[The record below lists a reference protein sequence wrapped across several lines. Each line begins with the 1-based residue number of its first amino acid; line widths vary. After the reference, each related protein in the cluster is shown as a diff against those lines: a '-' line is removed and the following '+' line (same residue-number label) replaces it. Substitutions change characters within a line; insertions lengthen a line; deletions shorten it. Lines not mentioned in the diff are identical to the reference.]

1 MRHTNNDAIARPSTL
16 AALAAAI
23 ERGETIPAPA
33 PAPLKA
39 DPAAP
44 APFENFEAMRRAYEA
59 EQQRAVPVPPA
70 QAAPAMPEPAPTPV
84 PEKTAPAPKKAAKPK
99 AAATDLFTCTVNAA
113 YVYQAG
119 KCRSEDAYADGL
131 TGIRI
136 EPAPDAP
143 GVFIAGCNG
152 HALVCMY
159 DATGTASRPGTI
171 YPDKTFLQAMK
182 PKGAPGRLTVNDK
195 AVGTLTRS
203 KDMTI
208 RQEQITH
215 DKFTYPDIFNFLAS
229 ARNATPF
236 SGPLAL
242 PAMQL
247 AALTCEGKTRGHV
260 ALYTTGKEK
269 PIFIRDLNT
278 PDYLG
283 IIMPLKLHDEVYP
296 GGPGSEEP
304 QTALD
309 NDTCPV
315 PAWAVRAAGL
325 DKAPATVPPAKA
337 ASTPAMPE
345 TKPVTAPKKPESA
358 AVEAKPVKAE
368 PTPTAAAPA
377 PKKPTR
383 KARVSIAANIASRKR
398 RPAAPADAAEP
409 APMAAAPVV
418 SLPDVAAP
426 AYRIAPAVSLV
437 VAPAW
442 MAHAF
447 QMHA

>member
-33 PAPLKA
+33 PAPVKA
-39 DPAAP
+39 NPAAP
-44 APFENFEAMRRAYEA
+44 APFGNFEAMRRAYEA
-59 EQQRAVPVPPA
+59 EQQRAVPVNPA

-84 PEKTAPAPKKAAKPK
+84 PEKTAPAPKQAARSK
-99 AAATDLFTCTVNAA
+99 AAAPDLFTCTVNAA

-215 DKFTYPDIFNFLAS
+215 DKFAYPDIFNFLAS

-296 GGPGSEEP
+296 GDPGNDKP

-325 DKAPATVPPAKA
+325 DKAPLEKKTVKKPA
-337 ASTPAMPE
+337 
-345 TKPVTAPKKPESA
+345 TAPKSVETAPADKIPAPVASA
-358 AVEAKPVKAE
+358 PAE
-368 PTPTAAAPA
+368 AAPA
-377 PKKPTR
+377 QQKTHKAR
-383 KARVSIAANIASRKR
+383 ARVSIAANIASRKR
-398 RPAAPADAAEP
+398 RPAPPVETTAPASVP
-409 APMAAAPVV
+409 AAPAC
-418 SLPDVAAP
+418 LPDVAAP

>member
-1 MRHTNNDAIARPSTL
+1 MSYPNDITAGPFTL

-23 ERGETIPAPA
+23 EQGAAIPATPA
-33 PAPLKA
+33 PVEVATA
-39 DPAAP
+39 DPA
-44 APFENFEAMRRAYEA
+44 PFKNFDAMRRAYEA
-59 EQQRAVPVPPA
+59 EQQNAVPVPPA
-70 QAAPAMPEPAPTPV
+70 MPEPTPV
-84 PEKTAPAPKKAAKPK
+84 PEPKKAAQAPK
-99 AAATDLFTCTVNAA
+99 KTADLFTCTVNAA

-119 KCRSEDAYADGL
+119 KCRSEDTYEDGL

-152 HALVCMY
+152 HAMVCMY

-171 YPDKTFLQAMK
+171 YPDKAFLQAMK
-182 PKGAPGRLTVNDK
+182 PKGEPGRLTVNDK

-229 ARNATPF
+229 ARNAKPF

-242 PAMQL
+242 PVMQL
-247 AALTCEGKTRGHV
+247 AALTCEGKTRGHIAMYGTEGPV
-260 ALYTTGKEK
+260 FL
-269 PIFIRDLNT
+269 RDLNE
-278 PDYLG
+278 PNYVG
-283 IIMPLKLHDEVYP
+283 IIMPIKTPKNAD
-296 GGPGSEEP
+296 P
-304 QTALD
+304 QDVAR
-309 NDTCPV
+309 PV

-325 DKAPATVPPAKA
+325 DKAPAKAAKKPVAAPENAETAPADKNPVPV
-337 ASTPAMPE
+337 ASTP
-345 TKPVTAPKKPESA
+345 
-358 AVEAKPVKAE
+358 VE
-368 PTPTAAAPA
+368 AAPA
-377 PKKPTR
+377 PQKTCKPR
-383 KARVSIAANIASRKR
+383 PRVSIAANIANRKR
-398 RPAAPADAAEP
+398 RPASPVETTAPASVP
-409 APMAAAPVV
+409 AAPVGL
-418 SLPDVAAP
+418 SDDAAP